1 MAPLSDE
8 ELVPKAMAQALE
20 VPERPAQPLAETL
33 AEILR
38 GRELLLI
45 LDNCEHLLEAT
56 ARLVDLL
63 LDSCPHLRI
72 MATSR
77 EALGVEGE
85 VRWPMA
91 PLSVP
96 EQERTSSSEELEGY
110 ESTRLFVQR
119 AKGRDPIFSLSP
131 QNILAVADICR
142 RLGGIPL
149 AIELAAARVGT
160 LSLEHISERLEG
172 SLDLLSG
179 GARTAVSRQ
188 RTLRGTLDWSHEL
201 LSEPER
207 KIFRKLSVFAGGWTL
222 EASEAVGSGE
232 DIEKE
237 GRVSNPPRRT
247 QAVWLIGRPLW
258 P

>member
-1 MAPLSDE
+1 MVEVKQALVGTRLLTLTGAGGSGKTRLALEAARDVIELYPDGVWLIELAPLSDE
-8 ELVPKAMAQALE
+8 ELVPKAVAQALE
-20 VPERPAQPLAETL
+20 VPERPAQPLPETL

-38 GRELLLI
+38 GWELLLI

-85 VRWPMA
+85 VRWPVA

-110 ESTRLFVQR
+110 EATQLFVQR
-119 AKGRDPIFSLSP
+119 AKGHDLAFSSSP
-131 QNILAVADICR
+131 QNALAVAEICR
-142 RLGGIPL
+142 KLGGIPL

-160 LSLEHISERLEG
+160 LLSLEHISERLEG
-172 SLDLLSG
+172 SLDLLF
-179 GARTAVSRQ
+179 A
-188 RTLRGTLDWSHEL
+188 LRLRLQVPD
-201 LSEPER
+201 LS
-207 KIFRKLSVFAGGWTL
+207 
-222 EASEAVGSGE
+222 
-232 DIEKE
+232 
-237 GRVSNPPRRT
+237 PR
-247 QAVWLIGRPLW
+247 GH
-258 P
+258 

>member
-1 MAPLSDE
+1 
-8 ELVPKAMAQALE
+8 VPKAVAQALA
-20 VPERPAQPLAETL
+20 VPERSAQPLSETL

-38 GRELLLI
+38 DWESLLI
-45 LDNCEHLLEAT
+45 LDNCEHLLGAT

-77 EALGVEGE
+77 EALRVGGE
-85 VRWPMA
+85 VRWPVV

-96 EQERTSSSEELEGY
+96 DQERTSSSEELEGY

-119 AKGRDPIFSLSP
+119 AKGRDPRFSLNP
-131 QNILAVADICR
+131 QNAAAVAEICR
-142 RLGGIPL
+142 KLGGIPL
-149 AIELAAARVGT
+149 AIELAAATVGT

-207 KIFRKLSVFAGGWTL
+207 KVSSGGYRFSRGDGLWRL
-222 EASEAVGSGE
+222 
-232 DIEKE
+232 
-237 GRVSNPPRRT
+237 RR
-247 QAVWLIGRPLW
+247 R
-258 P
+258 